1 MILSSVSSSGK
12 NFFLFLV
19 FLALAL
25 VTFTPP
31 TTAKAEGQSI
41 ASSVAENDPRFADI
55 EVAVWEEINS
65 GNIPGAVVLVGHQDR
80 VVYRKAFGQRSLVP
94 EPQPMTVDTIFDLAS
109 LTKVVATTTAIMQ
122 LWDRGL
128 LKINDPVIKYWP
140 EFGQNGKNSITLW
153 QLLTHTSGLRDEI
166 NPQVNWSDYQGA
178 LEAIAVDKKIPWK
191 TKFKYSDVDFIVLGE
206 IVQRLSNQRLDSYCT
221 EKIFQPLK
229 MDKTTFNPPEN
240 WLPVIAPSNQEN
252 GVWLWGKVQDPDT
265 RKFGGVA
272 GHAGLFSNADDLSVF
287 AQMLLN
293 GGESQG
299 QRILTAKAAAAM
311 TRPRYIP
318 ENSGTISRGFGWDMQ
333 SPLSKRFNSSFPAGS
348 FGHTGFTG
356 TSIWIDPRSKTY
368 LIILTNC
375 LHPNGKSKVQ
385 DLREKVAAAVA
396 RAVPMGPPAV
406 PKPMTSSEGN
416 H

>member
-1 MILSSVSSSGK
+1 MLSP
-12 NFFLFLV
+12 
-19 FLALAL
+19 AA
-25 VTFTPP
+25 
-31 TTAKAEGQSI
+31 AKAEEQAVRIGQ
-41 ASSVAENDPRFADI
+41 APAAFALEDDPRFADI
-55 EVAVWEEINS
+55 EVAVLEEINC
-65 GNIPGAVVLVGHQDR
+65 GNIPGAVVLVGHQGR
-80 VVYRKAFGQRSLVP
+80 VVYRKAFGQLWVKDKVQS
-94 EPQPMTVDTIFDLAS
+94 MTVDTIFDLAS

-128 LKINDPVIKYWP
+128 IKISDPIIKYWP
-140 EFGQNGKNSITLW
+140 EFGQNGKSSITLS

-166 NPQVNWSDYQGA
+166 NPHVKWSDYQGA
-178 LEAIAVDKKIPWK
+178 LEAIAVDKLIPWK

-206 IVQRLSNQRLDSYCT
+206 IVQRLSKQSLNSYCT

-229 MDKTTFNPPEN
+229 MDKTTFNPPET
-240 WLPVIAPSNQEN
+240 WLPGIAPCNQEN
-252 GVWLWGKVQDPDT
+252 SVWLWGKVQDPDA

-272 GHAGLFSNADDLSVF
+272 GHAGLFSNANDLSVF

-299 QRILTAKAAAAM
+299 QRILTAKAVSAM
-311 TRPRYIP
+311 TRPRNIL
-318 ENSGTISRGFGWDMQ
+318 ENSSTIRRGFGWDIK
-333 SPLSKRFNSSFPAGS
+333 SPFSMRFNTSFPAGS

-375 LHPNGKSKVQ
+375 LHPNGKGKVQ

-406 PKPMTSSEGN
+406 PKQ
-416 H
+416 